1 MRALLACLAL
11 AGLLLAAPP
20 LVADQTD
27 VRLPGLFE
35 RLLATQDDSEASA
48 IEQQIWQIW
57 YETADP
63 KIQLMMAQGAQ
74 AMSVGDF
81 DAALEIYD
89 RIIVDAPAY
98 AEGWN
103 RRATLNYLM
112 GRFDASIADV
122 QHVLT
127 LEPRHFGA
135 LSGMGLIYT
144 AIEDD
149 KSAIAWFGKALEV
162 NPHMY
167 GVRKRMEDLKDK
179 VEGEPT

>member
-1 MRALLACLAL
+1 MALV
-11 AGLLLAAPP
+11 GLLLAASP
-20 LVADQTD
+20 VAADQTD
-27 VRLPGLFE
+27 ARLPALFE

-48 IEQQIWQIW
+48 IEQQIWTIW

-63 KIQLMMAQGAQ
+63 RINLMMMQGAE

-81 DAALEIYD
+81 DVALEIYD
-89 RIIVDAPAY
+89 RVIEDAPEY

-103 RRATLNYLM
+103 RRATLYYLM
-112 GRFDASIADV
+112 GRFEASIADV
-122 QHVLT
+122 QHVLA

-144 AIEDD
+144 AIEDEE
-149 KSAIAWFGKALEV
+149 SAIAWFGKALEV

-167 GVRKRMEDLKDK
+167 GIRKRMEDLQEK
-179 VEGEPT
+179 VAGEPT